1 MSGTLKYDCMF
12 KILLLGDSGV
22 GKTTCLNKYI
32 DGALPIE
39 NNKPSPTVGCD
50 IKYKVVELEKKKRN
64 KKIIKLQL
72 WDTVGQERY
81 GTLTSSFFRST
92 QGIVLFYDVTDKQ
105 TFDHLCFWKAEID
118 RYAPEDHIVV
128 LIGAKIDLEGER
140 QVDYQS
146 GLLLANS
153 WGTPFFEISSV
164 TGANIEAAFLEVIDK
179 IIFRAHDLNKYD
191 INSQKKP
198 VLVQA
203 KKRTFACSIL

>member
-1 MSGTLKYDCMF
+1 
-12 KILLLGDSGV
+12 V

-50 IKYKVVELEKKKRN
+50 VKYKIIELEKKKRN
-64 KKIIKLQL
+64 KKIIKLQI

-92 QGIVLFYDVTDKQ
+92 QGIVLFYDVSDKQ
-105 TFDHLCFWKAEID
+105 SFDHLCFWKAEID
-118 RYAPEDHIVV
+118 RYAPEDHSII
-128 LIGAKIDLEGER
+128 LIGAKLDLENER
-140 QVDYQS
+140 QVDYQA

-164 TGANIEAAFLEVIDK
+164 TGANIEAAFLEMVDK
-179 IIFRAHDLNKYD
+179 IIIRSPDLSKYD
-191 INSQKKP
+191 ANAQKRP
-198 VLVQA
+198 VMISA
-203 KKRTFACSIL
+203 KKRSFTCHLL

>member
-1 MSGTLKYDCMF
+1 MSGILKYDCMF
-12 KILLLGDSGV
+12 KVLILGDSGV

-32 DGALPIE
+32 DDALPIE

-50 IKYKVVELEKKKRN
+50 VKFKTVELEKKKRN
-64 KKIIKLQL
+64 KKVIKLQL

-92 QGIVLFYDVTDKQ
+92 QGVVLFYDISDKQ

-128 LIGAKIDLEGER
+128 LIGAKLDLEAER

-153 WGTPFFEISSV
+153 WNTSFFEISSV
-164 TGANIEAAFLEVIDK
+164 SGANIEAAFLEVIDK
-179 IIFRAHDLNKYD
+179 IIGRAHDLSKYD
-191 INSQKKP
+191 LEQRKK
-198 VLVQA
+198 VIVSA
-203 KKRTFACSIL
+203 KKRSFACALL